1 MSNKSAIHKG
11 NLMYHPR
18 EARIFQPGKESTMK
32 TLYLKSA
39 ATCALLVSVPLFA
52 AKFWEKKDF
61 TTWSEQECKEV
72 LNKSPWAFTIGFGN
86 VGAAVLD
93 PTATTQTEDTSTG
106 ARGSKAGP
114 GYAGNATFGERE
126 STQFF
131 DFRLLSAR
139 PIKAAILQQQVLRNP
154 AIKDQVKQIV
164 NAKPGDQIIIQFEY
178 RTEPPGSSAL
188 TDIHRY
194 FLHATLADFRT
205 NTFLSSDKIDQ
216 LSVKDYLSPNDK
228 RPKPA
233 FVFPRFNDKGEP
245 YFTGSENSLSFRS
258 QFSPEVRGKKQQY
271 DIFIKMNPKEM
282 WFQKDFAF

>member
-1 MSNKSAIHKG
+1 
-11 NLMYHPR
+11 
-18 EARIFQPGKESTMK
+18 MK
-32 TLYLKSA
+32 TVNFKLK
-39 ATCALLVSVPLFA
+39 ATCALLISIPLFAA
-52 AKFWEKKDF
+52 AKFWEKKEF
-61 TTWSEQECKEV
+61 TSWNEQECQEMLK
-72 LNKSPWAFTIGFGN
+72 KSPWVFTIGFGN

-93 PTATTQTEDTSTG
+93 PTATTQTEDTAG
-106 ARGSKAGP
+106 RASKAGP
-114 GYAGNATFGERE
+114 GYAGSATFGERE

-139 PIKAAILQQQVLRNP
+139 PIKAAILQQQTLRNP
-154 AIKDQVKQIV
+154 AIKEQVKQIV

-188 TDIHRY
+188 TDIHSY

-205 NTFLSSDKIDQ
+205 NTYLSSDKVDQ
-216 LSVKDYLSPNDK
+216 LPVKDFLSPNDK

-233 FVFPRFNDKGEP
+233 FVFPRFNDQGEP
-245 YFTGSENSLSFRS
+245 YFTGKENSLSFRS
-258 QFSPEVRGKKQQY
+258 TFTPDIRGKRQKY